1 MHRPQAGIRAARRV
15 DENGRDSVSLRDDV
29 VPDGGEAMVTSTAG
43 EDGRSP
49 RVLRTALY
57 LDFDNLYSGL
67 RRVDPDVAKTFA
79 NDPARLLHWLTFGED
94 DHGRFRRKFLV
105 RDCYLNPQEYA
116 WCRAQFVAAGFRVVD
131 CPSLT
136 QQGKS
141 SADTHIVLDVVD
153 ALGHA
158 TRYDEFIICSADAD
172 FSPLMTKLR
181 RHDRRTVMIA
191 AGPYAAA
198 YEAVCDTSLGP
209 MQLVEAFASAPA
221 RDLQPGLGPVGKG
234 VSDTDMAAA
243 AEAIRQAVAESAT
256 PLPGA
261 TAAGAGQ
268 RAAQGIAAAGWGT
281 TGGFSAFVRE
291 RLPELELVRNDSG
304 GWLIDP
310 KRHSVS
316 DLLSE
321 EAPDDVVARV
331 CRVTRA
337 PRLSSAQYAVL
348 FEELSKAAP
357 AQPVLGR
364 LGVDVR
370 ERAAAAGTPVGRGAV
385 NFVVQGLLYAGAD
398 PRQGQRTPAQLAR
411 SWRENVRTLCR
422 QAGMELSS
430 EDELALDSWILSGLR
445 SSAGNE
451 APS

>member
-1 MHRPQAGIRAARRV
+1 MATI
-15 DENGRDSVSLRDDV
+15 DETD
-29 VPDGGEAMVTSTAG
+29 
-43 EDGRSP
+43 DGRTP

-67 RRVDPDVAKTFA
+67 RKVDPDAAQAFA
-79 NDPARLLHWLTFGED
+79 DNPARLLHWLTFGED
-94 DHGRFRRKFLV
+94 EDGGFRRRFLV
-105 RDCYLNPQEYA
+105 RDCYLNPQVYA

-141 SADTHIVLDVVD
+141 SADTHIVLDAVD

-181 RHDRRTVMIA
+181 RHDRRTVMVA

-209 MQLVEAFASAPA
+209 MQLVEAFGSPPIGDA
-221 RDLQPGLGPVGKG
+221 QQGLGPASKS
-234 VSDTDMAAA
+234 VSDADMTVA
-243 AEAIRQAVAESAT
+243 AEAIREMVGESPT

-268 RAAQGIAAAGWGT
+268 RAAHGIAAAGWGT
-281 TGGFSAFVRE
+281 PGGFSGFVRD

-310 KRHSVS
+310 VRHSIA
-316 DLLSE
+316 DLLA
-321 EAPDDVVARV
+321 EATPDDVVARV

-337 PRLSSAQYAVL
+337 PRLTSAQYAVL
-348 FEELSKAAP
+348 FEELARAAP
-357 AQPVLGR
+357 LQPVLGR

-370 ERAAAAGTPVGRGAV
+370 ERAAAVGTQVGRGAV
-385 NFVVQGLLYAGAD
+385 NFVVQGLVYAGAD
-398 PRQGQRTPAQLAR
+398 PRVGQRTPHDLAR
-411 SWRENVRTLCR
+411 AWRENVRTLSR
-422 QAGMELSS
+422 QSGMELSPD
-430 EDELALDSWILSGLR
+430 DEAALDTWISSGLPD
-445 SSAGNE
+445 SAGGE
-451 APS
+451 AVP

>member
-1 MHRPQAGIRAARRV
+1 MATI
-15 DENGRDSVSLRDDV
+15 E
-29 VPDGGEAMVTSTAG
+29 ET
-43 EDGRSP
+43 EDGRTP

-57 LDFDNLYSGL
+57 LDFDNLYTGL
-67 RRVDPDVAKTFA
+67 RKVDADAAKAFA

-94 DHGRFRRKFLV
+94 DHGGFRRRFLV
-105 RDCYLNPQEYA
+105 RDCYLNPQVYA

-181 RHDRRTVMIA
+181 RHDRRTVMVA

-198 YEAVCDTSLGP
+198 YEAVCDISLGP
-209 MQLVEAFASAPA
+209 MQLVEAFASEPIV
-221 RDLQPGLGPVGKG
+221 DLQQGLGPASKS
-234 VSDTDMAAA
+234 VSDADVAVA
-243 AEAIRQAVAESAT
+243 AEAIRQAVAESPT

-281 TGGFSAFVRE
+281 PGGFSGFVRE

-310 KRHSVS
+310 LRHSIS
-316 DLLSE
+316 DLLAE
-321 EAPDDVVARV
+321 AAPDDVVARV

-348 FEELSKAAP
+348 FEELSRAAP
-357 AQPVLGR
+357 LQPVLGR

-370 ERAAAAGTPVGRGAV
+370 ERAAAAGTQVGRGAV
-385 NFVVQGLLYAGAD
+385 NFVVQGLVYAGAD
-398 PRQGQRTPAQLAR
+398 PRLGQRPPHDLAR
-411 SWRENVRTLCR
+411 SWRENLRTLSR
-422 QAGMELSS
+422 QAGMELSP
-430 EDELALDSWILSGLR
+430 EDEAVLDSWILSGLEA
-445 SSAGNE
+445 SAGGE
-451 APS
+451 AES